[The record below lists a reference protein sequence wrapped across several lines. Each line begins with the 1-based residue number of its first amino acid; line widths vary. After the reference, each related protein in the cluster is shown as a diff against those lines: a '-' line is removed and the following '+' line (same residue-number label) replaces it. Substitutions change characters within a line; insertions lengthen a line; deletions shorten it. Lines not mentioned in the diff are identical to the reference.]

1 MTSYGRCLT
10 PSDVAARIS
19 GPNYV
24 LLRAGTFLRRH
35 LASPIKPQAVMDGLL
50 QPTCARSKA
59 WIDHW
64 CSGFLSIWL
73 RVCMVCVLYAL
84 GKLFCSPNSNTHHH
98 IKKGHATFA
107 PIFCFGFT
115 NGMYPTVRRLIVRI
129 LRYRWGYRAF
139 DCLCFLFSCHGVQW
153 WMQPWAFPFEI
164 LGLHP
169 VLSVVVLFE
178 CMDGCLGLLLEAGVW
193 TPKYKAIVP
202 RSPHKWKLWT
212 M

>member
-19 GPNYV
+19 GPNYI
-24 LLRAGTFLRRH
+24 LLRTGTFLRRH

-98 IKKGHATFA
+98 IKKATQHLHRSFA
-107 PIFCFGFT
+107 SVLRMECTRRFVGWLSEYWDTVEVIEHLIAFVSCFPAMASSDECSLELFLLRFLAFT
-115 NGMYPTVRRLIVRI
+115 PSWV
-129 LRYRWGYRAF
+129 
-139 DCLCFLFSCHGVQW
+139 
-153 WMQPWAFPFEI
+153 
-164 LGLHP
+164 
-169 VLSVVVLFE
+169 
-178 CMDGCLGLLLEAGVW
+178 
-193 TPKYKAIVP
+193 
-202 RSPHKWKLWT
+202 
-212 M
+212 